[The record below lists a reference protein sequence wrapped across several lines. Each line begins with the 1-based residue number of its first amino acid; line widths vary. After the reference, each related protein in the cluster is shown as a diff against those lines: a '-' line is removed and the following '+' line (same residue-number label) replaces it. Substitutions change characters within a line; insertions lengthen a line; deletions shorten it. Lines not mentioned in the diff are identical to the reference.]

1 MRRFYHIALLL
12 LGSSAVSSCGKD
24 AIIGVEV
31 PNTPPETQVTS
42 TPPTLSETGYSVRFF
57 WSASDPDGAVE
68 GFLWRI
74 SDNGSDGMVDVA
86 DTLGLAWNYT
96 EVTDSTFVVN
106 ADMSE
111 FPPDV
116 AIGGLTP
123 KSWRFW
129 QTHTFFLRAV
139 DDRGAVD
146 PTPASV
152 SFTATTIAPFVSR
165 TLPVGD
171 AGPSCTSGPLALA
184 FGWEAVDPDNP
195 EGEPEF
201 IRYKLIPVF
210 GNDGACYTRSQFAAS
225 TIVQDSENIPWSRW
239 IRYDAP
245 LDSGKIVRFSP
256 QGVSNNDRFIFLAQ
270 ARDVA
275 GAITPTF
282 EWGQNVWHIRATAN
296 KFPELEV
303 SERYL
308 GGATFRSIGGGKA
321 FAIVSRQ
328 PLEFTWSASAASYGG
343 LIEGYKYGFDVADP
357 NDPNDEGWFVD
368 WGIGTNWQRS
378 LPRTFSQGSPNFVVQ
393 VRDNSGSISRAVYQF
408 QVIQIAQ
415 RSEQETL
422 LFVDDALTDIVG
434 RDAIEDAGWASFL
447 AGIRGFQFANHSIDA
462 KTETPRLTFALA
474 NEYKAVIWY
483 TSASSQTYLAQQL
496 APRSS
501 SDVQFNWLEIYQ
513 RFVGNVLMVG
523 PSAMIRTI
531 ERLQFAYPVIF
542 NSSAP
547 ANEGLAYSMGTRR
560 LPDGTVVNRGTE
572 RFPYTAW
579 CLEAV
584 DLVRPS
590 GIAPI
595 VGERAGLQLRNSACD
610 GLAFARVAPDFI
622 ESRQLIPSQVANLLP
637 TEPRLARPVGNEP
650 GQAETNALQLD
661 FEEFYNRNV
670 TTRATAL
677 NLRPCQEPMFLH
689 IARSDIDE
697 VAVMDPSQADPKGIA
712 TTADSLFYSR
722 PENAGYRL
730 AAQPRRV
737 SFTNDP
743 LDFDPS
749 DGIDRVKDCGWAKV
763 QRRQTSQLTG
773 APVAIASSAFAQAGT
788 KQDGQVTTS
797 DFVFGFNPF
806 GFQTV
811 QMGQA
816 ISWILDTYWG
826 LNSQN

>member
-1 MRRFYHIALLL
+1 MRRFDYGALLL
-12 LGSSAVSSCGKD
+12 LVSIAVSGCGGGD

-31 PNTPPETQVTS
+31 PNAPPETQVTS

-57 WSASDPDGAVE
+57 WTGSDPDGAVE
-68 GFLWRI
+68 GFFWRI

-116 AIGGLTP
+116 ATVGLTA
-123 KSWRFW
+123 KSWRYW

-146 PTPASV
+146 SSPATV
-152 SFTATTIAPFVSR
+152 SFTATTIAPFVAR

-184 FGWEAVDPDNP
+184 FGWEAVDPDKP
-195 EGEPEF
+195 DGEPEF
-201 IRYKLIPVF
+201 VRYKLIPVF
-210 GNDGACYTRSQFAAS
+210 GNNGACITRSQFAAS
-225 TIVQDSENIPWSRW
+225 TIVQDAENIPWSRW

-256 QGVSNNDRFIFLAQ
+256 QGVANNDRFIFLAQ
-270 ARDVA
+270 AKDLA

-282 EWGQNVWHIRATAN
+282 EWGQNVWHIRATSS
-296 KFPELEV
+296 KFPELSV
-303 SERYL
+303 SERFL
-308 GGATFRSIGGGKA
+308 GGATFRALGGQER
-321 FAIVSRQ
+321 FEIVSRQ
-328 PLEFTWSASAASYGG
+328 PLEFSWSASAEAYGG
-343 LIEGYKYGFDVADP
+343 LIEGYKYGFEVADP
-357 NDPNDEGWFVD
+357 NDPADEGWFVD

-378 LPRTFSQGSPNFVVQ
+378 LPRTFSQGSPNFVAQ
-393 VRDNSGSISRAVYQF
+393 VRDNSGTISRAVYQF

-422 LFVDDALTDIVG
+422 LFVDDAASNVAG
-434 RDAIEDAGWASFL
+434 ADAADDAGWASFL
-447 AGIRGFQFANHSIDA
+447 AGIEGFQFANHSVDTE
-462 KTETPRLTFALA
+462 TETPRMTFALA
-474 NEYKAVIWY
+474 NEYRGIVWY
-483 TSASSQTYLAQQL
+483 TNASRNSFLATQL
-496 APRSS
+496 APQNSAN
-501 SDVQFNWLEIYQ
+501 VQFNWLEIYQ
-513 RFVGNVLMVG
+513 RFVGNVMMVG
-523 PSAMIRTI
+523 PGVMFRSVEPLT
-531 ERLQFAYPVIF
+531 FAFPIIF
-542 NSSAP
+542 NSSSP
-547 ANEGLAYSMGTRR
+547 ADGLAYSMGTRR
-560 LPDGTVVNRGTE
+560 LPDGTIVNRGTE

-579 CLEAV
+579 CLESV
-584 DLVRPS
+584 DQVRPPGGS
-590 GIAPI
+590 I
-595 VGERAGLQLRNSACD
+595 VGERPGLQLRNSACD

-661 FEEFYNRNV
+661 SDEFYNRNV
-670 TTRATAL
+670 TDRKDPM
-677 NLRPCQEPMFLH
+677 NLRACQEPMFLH

-697 VAVMDPSQADPKGIA
+697 VAIMDPSQADPKGLA

-730 AAQPRRV
+730 VAQPRRV

-743 LDFDPS
+743 FDFDPS
-749 DGIDRVKDCGWAKV
+749 DGIDRIKDCGWAKV
-763 QRRQTSQLTG
+763 ERRQTSQLTG
-773 APVAIASSAFAQAGT
+773 SPVAIASSAFAQAGT
-788 KQDGQVTTS
+788 KQDGQITTA

-806 GFQTV
+806 GFQKV

-816 ISWILDTYWG
+816 ITWILDTYWG
-826 LNSQN
+826 ISSQD